1 MASSATRRSRRDG
14 CRGSVGNSYNYN
26 TYIRAVSDDGRVMGG
41 DIEFNIAQG
50 DEESVIW
57 FDGEPVYLRDYLRD
71 NGYPDAFKDH
81 ANTGKITAVSADGR
95 VLVGHNGGLFG
106 AVNRWGFI
114 IILPEL
120 GAK

>member
-1 MASSATRRSRRDG
+1 MPW
-14 CRGSVGNSYNYN
+14 VIGNSNNYN
-26 TYIRAVSDDGRVMGG
+26 NYIRAVSDDGRVMGG
-41 DIEFNIAQG
+41 DIEFDTAQG

-57 FDGEPVYLRDYLRD
+57 FDGEPVYLRDYLRA
-71 NGYPDAFKDH
+71 NGYPDAFEDH
-81 ANTGKITAVSADGR
+81 DNTGKITAVSADGR

-114 IILPEL
+114 VILPEL